1 MLHRMMRW
9 ALDNSLQ
16 KRRILLACTVLL
28 AMLACAALPSASDAS
43 RKFRG
48 KGFAT
53 IVPSNWTTGKG
64 KQGATRVYGAASRKT
79 KPGVGANTTQ
89 LGVTVIPV
97 VDMERQLGRKLPP
110 TLDELVGLLLQS
122 TQAQNLQLTAPVRS
136 STLGGRPAASG
147 AVQFSTPDGTTLLQT
162 DTVSVYRGHVYVVAF
177 NLDLTLEYQGLAI
190 LARAHRHW
198 RWR

>member
-1 MLHRMMRW
+1 MFHRMMRW
-9 ALDNSLQ
+9 ALSNGLQ
-16 KRRILLACTVLL
+16 KRKILACSILLAV
-28 AMLACAALPSASDAS
+28 LACAALPGVSDAS

-64 KQGATRVYGAASRKT
+64 KRGTTRVYGAASRQT
-79 KPGVGANTTQ
+79 KRGVGPNTMQ
-89 LGVTVIPV
+89 LGITVVPV

-110 TLDELVGLLLQS
+110 TLDEIVGIVLQS

-147 AVQFSTPDGTTLLQT
+147 AVQFTTPDGTTMLQS
-162 DTVSVYRGHVYVVAF
+162 DTVSVYRGNVYVVAF
-177 NLDLTLEYQGLAI
+177 NVDLSLQYQGLAT

-198 RWR
+198 HWR